1 VKAERVDRA
10 PGVVRSADRL
20 RGLGRS
26 VDRLPGLVGLIDRL
40 PGPVRLAGQEILV
53 VGAALGCVLLSHPT
67 GFPWSEAAA
76 IVACCALPLRLR
88 WPWLAMAL
96 CLWALVGQL
105 GLAPALVGMYRIGRT
120 ARSPWV
126 TVFWAV
132 LAVAAVE
139 TSVLATLP
147 ITLRDGTLSVL
158 FAVLWMVSPSALGML
173 ITTRQRLA
181 ASVCELRQAREA
193 EFEVRAQ
200 RARSAERARIGREI
214 HDAVGHHATLIA
226 VEAAALEATTGEPA
240 TKEVAARVR
249 GLAKASLAEMRTA
262 LGLVG
267 GTPEAASGLADV
279 ADLVAK
285 ARNAGVAV
293 DYRPAGEYDVVPAV
307 SRAAFRIVQESL
319 TNAAKH
325 APGAPVRVTITPDKE
340 TLAVTVSSG
349 PATPATSRRTAHAGH
364 GLTGMAERATVVGGR
379 LDVERGDNGLFTVR
393 ARLPLESYRPPKV
406 GPTGKTIDGTQPAL
420 DGT

>member
-1 VKAERVDRA
+1 MNVVERFN
-10 PGVVRSADRL
+10 
-20 RGLGRS
+20 S
-26 VDRLPGLVGLIDRL
+26 V
-40 PGPVRLAGQEILV
+40 PGPARLVAQEILV
-53 VGAALGCVLLSHPT
+53 VGAAVGCVLLSHPT
-67 GFPWSEAAA
+67 GFPWSVTAAV
-76 IVACCALPLRLR
+76 VASCALPLRLK
-88 WPWLAMAL
+88 WPWLAMVL

-105 GLAPALVGMYRIGRT
+105 GLAPALIGMYRIGRT

-126 TVFWAV
+126 TVVWAI
-132 LAVAAVE
+132 LAVTAVE
-139 TSVLATLP
+139 VSVQVTLP

-158 FAVLWMVSPSALGML
+158 FAILWMVSPSALGML
-173 ITTRQRLA
+173 VTTRQRLA
-181 ASVCELRQAREA
+181 ASVVQLRQAREVELEA
-193 EFEVRAQ
+193 RAQ

-267 GTPEAASGLADV
+267 GKPEAGNGLSDV
-279 ADLVAK
+279 ADLVAA
-285 ARNAGVAV
+285 ARDAGVAV
-293 DYRPAGEYDVVPAV
+293 DYTVGGEYAVVPAV

-325 APGAPVRVTITPDKE
+325 APGAPVRVTITPDTE
-340 TLAVTVSSG
+340 ALAVTVSSG
-349 PATPATSRRTAHAGH
+349 PATLADGDGHVGH

-379 LDVERGDNGLFTVR
+379 LDVERGENGLFTVR
-393 ARLPLESYRPPKV
+393 ARLPLESYRASKV
-406 GPTGKTIDGTQPAL
+406 GPSGKTIDGTEPAL
-420 DGT
+420 EGR

>member
-1 VKAERVDRA
+1 MTA
-10 PGVVRSADRL
+10 AD
-20 RGLGRS
+20 
-26 VDRLPGLVGLIDRL
+26 LVYRL
-40 PGPVRLAGQEILV
+40 PGPVRLVGQEILV

-88 WPWLAMAL
+88 WPGLAMVF
-96 CLWALVGQL
+96 CLWALAGQL

-120 ARSPWV
+120 ARSLRV
-126 TVFWAV
+126 TVVWAT
-132 LAVAAVE
+132 LAVVAVE
-139 TSVLATLP
+139 ASVLTTVP
-147 ITLRDGTLSVL
+147 ITVRDGTLSVL
-158 FAVLWMVSPSALGML
+158 FAILWMVSPSALGML
-173 ITTRQRLA
+173 VTTRQRLA
-181 ASVCELRQAREA
+181 ASVVELRQAREA
-193 EFEVRAQ
+193 ELEARAQ
-200 RARSAERARIGREI
+200 RARSAERSRIGREI

-240 TKEVAARVR
+240 TKEVAARLR

-267 GTPEAASGLADV
+267 GKPEAASGLADV

-285 ARNAGVAV
+285 ARDAGVAV
-293 DYRPAGEYDVVPAV
+293 DYRPAGEYAVVPAV

-325 APGAPVRVTITPDKE
+325 APGAPVRVTIAPDNE
-340 TLAVTVSSG
+340 ALAVTVSSG
-349 PATPATSRRTAHAGH
+349 PVAAPTEADGHKGH

-379 LDVERGDNGLFTVR
+379 LDVERGEHGLFTVR
-393 ARLPLESYRPPKV
+393 ARLPLESHRQPKV
-406 GPTGKTIDGTQPAL
+406 DPTGKTIDGSHPTL

>member
-1 VKAERVDRA
+1 MTAAELVARV
-10 PGVVRSADRL
+10 
-20 RGLGRS
+20 
-26 VDRLPGLVGLIDRL
+26 
-40 PGPVRLAGQEILV
+40 PGPVRLTVQELLV

-67 GFPWSEAAA
+67 GFPWSEQAA

-126 TVFWAV
+126 TVVWAV

-139 TSVLATLP
+139 TSVLVTLS
-147 ITLRDGTLSVL
+147 IALRDGILSVL
-158 FAVLWMVSPSALGML
+158 FAILWMVSPSALGML
-173 ITTRQRLA
+173 VTTRQRLA
-181 ASVCELRQAREA
+181 ALVRELRQAREA
-193 EFEVRAQ
+193 ELEARVQ
-200 RARSAERARIGREI
+200 RAKSAERARIGREI

-249 GLAKASLAEMRTA
+249 GLAKASLSEMRTA

-267 GTPEAASGLADV
+267 GKPEAGSGLAEV
-279 ADLVAK
+279 AALVTA
-285 ARNAGVAV
+285 ARDAGVAV
-293 DYRPAGEYDVVPAV
+293 EYREAGEYDVIPAV

-325 APGAPVRVTITPDKE
+325 APGAPVRVTIGRDQE
-340 TLAVTVSSG
+340 ALAVTVSSG
-349 PATPATSRRTAHAGH
+349 PATPAGLDGDGHRGH

-379 LDVERGDNGLFTVR
+379 LDVERGENGLFTVR
-393 ARLPLESYRPPKV
+393 ARLPLESYRPSKV
-406 GPTGKTIDGTQPAL
+406 DPSSKTIGGSQPAL
-420 DGT
+420 DGR